1 MTDIDVEEM
10 GHKYFDIISN
20 EECIEFHIRLLE
32 SFSGTGKNRTNN
44 QYKSVVHGTAN
55 NDCRDKTKVFLR
67 SICWARKLGYGPKG
81 QRPLLPKS
89 EGDGYML
96 SAFVSHEF
104 GFGRQLTDIELA
116 KINNETRQT
125 NGATY
130 TDTQAAMEILGTI
143 NKAPFT
149 ESPFVKYLYIGV
161 NNEGYWKSFHMSLQF
176 EDVVDC
182 LRVLYP
188 NFDFVFMFD
197 HSQGHARKREQALS
211 AQQMSKS
218 YHGGAQPRMRD
229 TTILAEEGFSV
240 HTYLCCVSTLS
251 P

>member
-1 MTDIDVEEM
+1 
-10 GHKYFDIISN
+10 
-20 EECIEFHIRLLE
+20 
-32 SFSGTGKNRTNN
+32 
-44 QYKSVVHGTAN
+44 
-55 NDCRDKTKVFLR
+55 
-67 SICWARKLGYGPKG
+67 
-81 QRPLLPKS
+81 
-89 EGDGYML
+89 ML
-96 SAFVSHEF
+96 SAFVSREF

-229 TTILAEEGFSV
+229 TTILAEEGFLGPMLRVGDTQSL
-240 HTYLCCVSTLS
+240 TYTVDDTGAAMVPDTGTTRNST
-251 P
+251 PQPANRKEQEF